1 MAEKSVLTESMEDY
15 LEAILALERLHKVA
29 RAKDIAERLKVK
41 RGTVT
46 GALKSLAEKG
56 LINYTPYSYITLTP
70 KGSEIAIEI
79 NRRHQVI
86 RNFLTKVL
94 KIPLETAETTACRM
108 EHVVEG
114 VVLDRLVCFID
125 FIHQCP
131 RAGSDL
137 LRSFIGFCESGELK
151 WDECE
156 TCLDGCKKRFHAQK
170 D

>member
-1 MAEKSVLTESMEDY
+1 MSKPPLTESMEDY
-15 LEAILALERLHKVA
+15 LEVILALERRHQVA
-29 RAKDIAERLKVK
+29 RAKDIAARLQVR

-56 LINYTPYSYITLTP
+56 LINYAPYRYITLTP
-70 KGSEIAIEI
+70 KGAAIAAEIS
-79 NRRHQVI
+79 RRHQVI
-86 RNFLTKVL
+86 RNFLTEVL
-94 KIPLETAETTACRM
+94 RIPTEKAETTACRM

-114 VVLDRLVCFID
+114 MVLDRLVCFID

-131 RAGSDL
+131 RAGNDL
-137 LRSFIGFCESGELK
+137 LRSFISFCESGKLR

-156 TCLDGCKKRFHAQK
+156 TCLDGCRERFQHGR